1 MPKLTKRV
9 VDSLKPEAAEVVHW
23 DDELPGFGVRVHPT
37 GRKSYIVKC
46 RCRGRQIKMTIGRH
60 GSVTVEQARTKA
72 RGIIAD
78 AKEGSDPSAQYSR
91 MRKSPTMKELGQRFL
106 DDYVPTHCR
115 KTTEREYRRSV
126 ELFINPKM
134 GTRKVIDIERADI
147 AKFHHDLRDKPYQAN
162 RSLGVLSKM
171 FNLAEL
177 WGIRPDGSNPCR
189 HVKKYKEV
197 KRERFLSDA
206 EYKQLGEALR
216 KAEAERTET
225 QSAID
230 AVWLLMLTGCRLG
243 EIMTLKWDYVDL
255 DRKEL
260 RLPDSK
266 TGPKTIHLGS
276 SAVERLKGIKK
287 LEDNEFVIT
296 GKHAGAH
303 LTDLQR
309 PWRRIRKAAKLD
321 GLRLHDLRHSFAS
334 RGLLVGEGLPMIGK
348 LLGHTQVQTTA
359 RYAHL
364 ANDPIK
370 SAADRIAERIS
381 GSANGDG
388 KEKPEVHPADA
399 PDDQGMDDFD
409 EKVTPHLRAIVKALA
424 RHAARE
430 SFNSQRNGHGS
441 EADGEVEPT

>member
-9 VDSLKPEAAEVVHW
+9 VDSLKPEASEAVHW

-46 RCRGRQIKMTIGRH
+46 RCRGWQIKMTIGRH
-60 GSVTVEQARTKA
+60 GSITVEQARTKA

-78 AKEGSDPSAQYSR
+78 AKEGSDPSAAYSR

-106 DDYVPTHCR
+106 DEYVPTHCR

-134 GTRKVIDIERADI
+134 GTRKVIDIDRSDI
-147 AKFHHDLRDKPYQAN
+147 AKFHHDLRDKAYQAN

-189 HVKKYKEV
+189 QVKKYKEV
-197 KRERFLSDA
+197 KRERFLSDV
-206 EYKQLGEALR
+206 EYKQLGDALR
-216 KAEAERTET
+216 KVEAERTET

-230 AVWLLMLTGCRLG
+230 AVWLLMFTGCRLG

-255 DRKEL
+255 DAKEL

-266 TGPKTIHLGS
+266 TGPKTVHLGS
-276 SAVERLKGIKK
+276 AAVERLKRIKK

-296 GKHAGAH
+296 GENPGAH
-303 LTDLQR
+303 LTDLQH

-381 GSANGDG
+381 GSANGNG
-388 KEKPEVHPADA
+388 KERPEAHPAGA
-399 PDDQGMDDFD
+399 PYDQGTDDFS
-409 EKVTPHLRAIVKALA
+409 EKITPHLQAIVKALA
-424 RHAARE
+424 RQAARE
-430 SFNSQRNGHGS
+430 TFKSQRNGHAS
-441 EADGEVEPT
+441 ALHSDDEI

>member
-1 MPKLTKRV
+1 MPKLTKRF
-9 VDSLKPEAAEVVHW
+9 VDSLTAETSDVVHW
-23 DDELPGFGVRVHPT
+23 DDELRGFGIRVRSG
-37 GRKSYIVKC
+37 GRKSYIVKS
-46 RCRGRQIKMTIGRH
+46 RCRGRQIKMTIGTH
-60 GSVTVEQARTKA
+60 GSITVEQARTKA
-72 RGIIAD
+72 RSIIAD
-78 AKEGSDPSAQYSR
+78 AKEGSDPSAAYAK

-115 KTTEREYRRSV
+115 KSTEREYRRSV

-134 GTRKVIDIERADI
+134 GTRKVIDIDRSEI

-197 KRERFLSDA
+197 KHERFLSDA
-206 EYKQLGEALR
+206 EYRQLGEALR

-276 SAVERLKGIKK
+276 AAVERLKGIKK

-296 GKHAGAH
+296 GKKEGGH
-303 LTDLQR
+303 LTDLQH
-309 PWRRIRKAAKLD
+309 PWRRIRKTAKLD
-321 GLRLHDLRHSFAS
+321 GLRLHDLRHSFATP
-334 RGLLVGEGLPMIGK
+334 R
-348 LLGHTQVQTTA
+348 TA
-359 RYAHL
+359 VRRSFISPVL
-364 ANDPIK
+364 KGCP
-370 SAADRIAERIS
+370 AA
-381 GSANGDG
+381 
-388 KEKPEVHPADA
+388 
-399 PDDQGMDDFD
+399 
-409 EKVTPHLRAIVKALA
+409 
-424 RHAARE
+424 
-430 SFNSQRNGHGS
+430 
-441 EADGEVEPT
+441 